1 MLLALITLICA
12 TYMYFK
18 GMGVEQNQ
26 NKGKGL
32 TIELFKSIFKDGFK
46 NDKLKNDKTGILLSC
61 INFDNYE
68 SYLKEF
74 KKAAKL
80 DFEIE
85 KKYVAEGKEVPN
97 EERYNNI
104 KNFKKNIKNTLDQ
117 CLLESEHEVSIKFLE
132 DFIKISMVDDF
143 NNPELF
149 KTINYLGEPK

>member
-61 INFDNYE
+61 IKVKVDNETLYSE
-68 SYLKEF
+68 I
-74 KKAAKL
+74 
-80 DFEIE
+80 DF
-85 KKYVAEGKEVPN
+85 
-97 EERYNNI
+97 
-104 KNFKKNIKNTLDQ
+104 
-117 CLLESEHEVSIKFLE
+117 
-132 DFIKISMVDDF
+132 
-143 NNPELF
+143 
-149 KTINYLGEPK
+149 

>member
-68 SYLKEF
+68 SYK
-74 KKAAKL
+74 KKRMKAAKL
-80 DFEIE
+80 DQEIYE
-85 KKYVAEGKEVPN
+85 KNVAEGKEIPTTN
-97 EERYNNI
+97 H
-104 KNFKKNIKNTLDQ
+104 KNFMKNIRNTLGQ
-117 CLLESEHEVSIKFLE
+117 CFLNSEEVSIKFLE
-132 DFIKISMVDDF
+132 DYIFNRMSDF
-143 NNPELF
+143 FKNPELV
-149 KTINYLGEPK
+149 KTLNYLGEAK